1 MSKKIIWIA
10 SYPKSGNT
18 YVRCLLANYLYNND
32 ADFSF
37 NLLSKIPKFE
47 KTDVFKSVINED
59 ILDESFSYY
68 KNYLDV
74 QKKII
79 QKLNQ
84 KKLIF
89 KTHHFFGEL
98 DNHIFTNKETTLL
111 FILKDAPESAE
122 ELAMDL
128 SNNSLSTTTARSISP
143 PNISGFALLFE

>member
-37 NLLSKIPKFE
+37 KLLSKIPKFE
-47 KTDVFKSVINED
+47 KTDVFKSVLNED

-74 QKKII
+74 QKKLI
-79 QKLNQ
+79 QKFNQ

-98 DNHIFTNKETTLL
+98 DNHIFTNEETTLL
-111 FILKDAPESAE
+111 FIYLIRDPREV
-122 ELAMDL
+122 L
-128 SNNSLSTTTARSISP
+128 ISYA
-143 PNISGFALLFE
+143 NHTN